1 MSSPSDPKDPSQKL
15 PARIGDVSRR
25 QFVRRIVGTT
35 GAVIPGLG
43 VLGGGLGASGVVQ
56 AESLTVEIPALA
68 DTTIDQTQPSSN
80 FGAAQ
85 TLVVGTNGEGQEAH
99 ALIRFDAKAVEKEVQ
114 KQSGPYAV
122 HLVLMVS
129 EVSAWAAGLQV
140 LDAHGFDGAFSEAGA
155 TWDDPQGRETGLS
168 TFGATSPG
176 AAQFL
181 TWDVTTDVLM
191 GVVGWRL
198 RLGRP
203 DQAGLVSLYSR
214 NSPLPPA
221 MQPMLRVVP
230 AGDDLQAAKTAE
242 DESVQSMITSQTPTP
257 TVSVTPSP
265 TPTRSMTPT
274 PSRSATPSPTP
285 TRSMTPTP
293 SRSATPSP
301 TPTRSMTPTPST
313 SVSPT
318 PTPSPLP
325 PTPTPSPSISI
336 SPSPS
341 PSPSLSPTPTPSPS
355 TSITPTPTPSISVSP
370 TPTPSPSISVS
381 PTPTPSP
388 SASITPTPTP
398 TASVTPTPT
407 PTASPTPTPTPTP
420 SPSPKPGRRVGPPP
434 GVPGKPD
441 GVPGPPDTRPVG
453 PPPGKG
459 KGPGGF

>member
-242 DESVQSMITSQTPTP
+242 DESVQSMVTTQTPTP
-257 TVSVTPSP
+257 TVSVTRTR
-265 TPTRSMTPT
+265 TPTPT
-274 PSRSATPSPTP
+274 PSPSATPSPTP